1 MKMTETIRVRVSQ
14 EMKTHLETL
23 AEKRGPGSKVADL
36 VREAI
41 HQVYFKTYPVDEI
54 TALKSVEEPKKSNGG

>member
-14 EMKTHLETL
+14 GMKSHLQNL
-23 AEKRGPGSKVADL
+23 ADERGPGSKVADL

-41 HQVYFKTYPVDEI
+41 HQVYFKAYSVEEI
-54 TALKSVEEPKKSNGG
+54 TALRAAEAPKKSRTQ

>member
-1 MKMTETIRVRVSQ
+1 MKMTETIRVRVSK
-14 EMKTHLETL
+14 EMKSHLESL

-41 HQVYFKTYPVDEI
+41 HQVYFKTYSVEEI
-54 TALKSVEEPKKSNGG
+54 TALKAVKRPKKSNGG

>member
-1 MKMTETIRVRVSQ
+1 MKMTETIRVRVTK
-14 EMKTHLETL
+14 EMKSHLESL

-41 HQVYFKTYPVDEI
+41 HQVYFKTYPIEEI
-54 TALKSVEEPKKSNGG
+54 TAHRAVQKPKKSNGG

>member
-1 MKMTETIRVRVSQ
+1 MKMTETIRVRVSKG
-14 EMKTHLETL
+14 MKSHLETL

-41 HQVYFKTYPVDEI
+41 HQVYFVN
-54 TALKSVEEPKKSNGG
+54 LPKKNRGGG

>member
-1 MKMTETIRVRVSQ
+1 MKMTETIRVRVSKG
-14 EMKTHLETL
+14 MKSHLETL

-41 HQVYFKTYPVDEI
+41 HQVYFVNLPKKNRGGGVETYPRRTYKI
-54 TALKSVEEPKKSNGG
+54 